1 MLLKY
6 LNELDQAVRELDQ
19 HPAPESLA
27 HCAECVRVLEEY
39 LDSQMEPVARRGR
52 EIMAEMVPASLYARL
67 VGAGPA
73 RERPAKPAGRI
84 PETCPK
90 ERRHLPVLREP
101 TANPAAV
108 ACPKQGRTRSWTT
121 QRQ

>member
-67 VGAGPA
+67 VGGRGPLAQIIAAGRVERVPVPRGTGPA
-73 RERPAKPAGRI
+73 G
-84 PETCPK
+84 
-90 ERRHLPVLREP
+90 
-101 TANPAAV
+101 AV
-108 ACPKQGRTRSWTT
+108 I
-121 QRQ
+121 

>member
-52 EIMAEMVPASLYARL
+52 EIMRQCLARADHAAPAPVP
-67 VGAGPA
+67 
-73 RERPAKPAGRI
+73 
-84 PETCPK
+84 PETGRPG
-90 ERRHLPVLREP
+90 
-101 TANPAAV
+101 AV
-108 ACPKQGRTRSWTT
+108 PSGP
-121 QRQ
+121 

>member
-84 PETCPK
+84 PEIS
-90 ERRHLPVLREP
+90 LS
-101 TANPAAV
+101 A
-108 ACPKQGRTRSWTT
+108 
-121 QRQ
+121 

>member
-6 LNELDQAVRELDQ
+6 LNELDQAVRELDR

-27 HCAECVRVLEEY
+27 HCADCVRVVEEY

-52 EIMAEMVPASLYARL
+52 EIIAEMVPASLYARL

-84 PETCPK
+84 PERFK
-90 ERRHLPVLREP
+90 R
-101 TANPAAV
+101 A
-108 ACPKQGRTRSWTT
+108 G
-121 QRQ
+121 

>member
-27 HCAECVRVLEEY
+27 HCADCVRVLEEY

-84 PETCPK
+84 PEVS
-90 ERRHLPVLREP
+90 LS
-101 TANPAAV
+101 A
-108 ACPKQGRTRSWTT
+108 
-121 QRQ
+121 

>member
-6 LNELDQAVRELDQ
+6 LNELDQAVRQLDQ

-52 EIMAEMVPASLYARL
+52 EIMAEMVSASLYARL

-84 PETCPK
+84 PEVS
-90 ERRHLPVLREP
+90 LS
-101 TANPAAV
+101 A
-108 ACPKQGRTRSWTT
+108 
-121 QRQ
+121 